1 MSRISCPRQGAFK
14 DQDEAV
20 SKARLRKH
28 QPVMRQSVCQTHRLV
43 DMGTPIAAGVA
54 EKPEHILRKP
64 ASRRASRGLVD
75 ATRGFPHHPQTG
87 QLSYFLV
94 SVGVVRGAWRF
105 DDMCGLI
112 PSPPLTAF
120 PRRLY

>member
-1 MSRISCPRQGAFK
+1 MKYLLRRKFTLKYNRARILVLGSV
-14 DQDEAV
+14 V
-20 SKARLRKH
+20 SIPVRLGQLVHK
-28 QPVMRQSVCQTHRLV
+28 PHRLV
-43 DMGTPIAAGVA
+43 DMGRPIAAGVA

-75 ATRGFPHHPQTG
+75 ATRGSPHHPQTG